1 MALARRAGSVCAV
14 GVALLVGS
22 AAPAL
27 AGRDHISI
35 LSPDGTVQR
44 TTLPAAATAT
54 LPPPP
59 GRPAARTPARAATA
73 RTVASELKRLARSG
87 QITAAD
93 RRKRLADYDA
103 ARHAATKLSG
113 TRRRELSAVVS
124 TIASVAAR
132 GQLTASR
139 LPALWLTLA
148 RNLEWW
154 TTAPWIPAAG
164 ERVGFDGDELVYQYY
179 AGQGLQIQWLG
190 TFGKLNAID
199 KSRAKSSTA
208 EAGTMIDQILP
219 LASARAG
226 GTAWEYLFAFGGGL
240 APWTSS
246 LSQGTGLQAL
256 ARAGVKTGRA
266 AAVFRA
272 TRPGLAIFRHATP
285 AGVRVKVPGGVHYAQ
300 YSFAPS
306 LRIINGFVQS
316 VVGLHDYAE
325 LSANTRARTLYA
337 AGNAEAQREIPSY
350 DTGAWS
356 LYSRGSS
363 THESDL
369 NYHVLLR
376 DFLNSMCDR
385 TAIAVYC
392 DTAQRFTDDLSTP
405 PVVKIPA
412 QRLVRSRYGFVR
424 MTLDKMSSLTL
435 RITRGATPITSR
447 GVGTLAYGPHRL
459 GWAVPKR
466 RGTYTV
472 TIGARDLAGNASSS
486 TGVVKVV
493 APSRG

>member
-1 MALARRAGSVCAV
+1 MALARRAGSACAV
-14 GVALLVGS
+14 AVALLAGS

-35 LSPDGTVQR
+35 LSPDGTVKR
-44 TTLPAAATAT
+44 ARLPAAATAT

-59 GRPAARTPARAATA
+59 GRPAAPPRAHAAA
-73 RTVASELKRLARSG
+73 RTVASALGRLARSG
-87 QITAAD
+87 QISAKD
-93 RRKRLADYDA
+93 RRERLAAYDD
-103 ARHAATKLSG
+103 ARHAAAKLTG
-113 TRRRELSAVVS
+113 TRRRELSAVIS
-124 TIASVAAR
+124 TIAGVAAR
-132 GQLTASR
+132 GQLSASR

-148 RNLEWW
+148 RNLQWW
-154 TTAPWIPAAG
+154 TTAPWIPAIG

-199 KSRAKSSTA
+199 KRKAKSSIR
-208 EAGTMIDQILP
+208 EASTMIDQILP
-219 LASARAG
+219 LASGRAG
-226 GTAWEYLFAFGGGL
+226 GIAWEYLFAFGGGL

-266 AAVFRA
+266 AEVFHATRKGLAVFR
-272 TRPGLAIFRHATP
+272 RSTP

-325 LSANTRARTLYA
+325 LSGNSRAQKLYA
-337 AGNAEAQREIPSY
+337 TGNAEAQREVPTY

-385 TAIAVYC
+385 TALAVYC
-392 DTAQRFTDDLSTP
+392 NTARRFTDDLSTP

-412 QRLVRSRYGFVR
+412 QRLVRNRYGFVR
-424 MTLDKMSSLTL
+424 MRLDKISSLTL
-435 RITRGATPITSR
+435 RITRGTTPITSR
-447 GVGTLAYGPHRL
+447 SVGTLAYGSHRL
-459 GWAVPKR
+459 GWAVPNR
-466 RGTYTV
+466 RGRYTV
-472 TIGARDLAGNASSS
+472 TIGARDLAGNTSS
-486 TGVVKVV
+486 TSGVVKVV
-493 APSRG
+493 APARG

>member
-1 MALARRAGSVCAV
+1 M
-14 GVALLVGS
+14 
-22 AAPAL
+22 
-27 AGRDHISI
+27 I
-35 LSPDGTVQR
+35 
-44 TTLPAAATAT
+44 
-54 LPPPP
+54 
-59 GRPAARTPARAATA
+59 AAR
-73 RTVASELKRLARSG
+73 
-87 QITAAD
+87 Q
-93 RRKRLADYDA
+93 
-103 ARHAATKLSG
+103 
-113 TRRRELSAVVS
+113 RRRGTPREERRRHELSAVIA
-124 TIASVAAR
+124 TIAGIASR
-132 GQLTASR
+132 GQLTPSR
-139 LPALWLTLA
+139 LAPLWLTLA
-148 RNLEWW
+148 RNQEWW
-154 TTAPWIPAAG
+154 TTAPWIPAVG

-179 AGQGLQIQWLG
+179 GGQGLQIQWLG

-199 KSRAKSSTA
+199 KSKARSSTA
-208 EAGTMIDQILP
+208 QASTMIDQILP
-219 LASARAG
+219 LASGRAG
-226 GTAWEYLFAFGGGL
+226 GIAWEYEFPFGGGL

-266 AAVFRA
+266 AEVFRA
-272 TRPGLAIFRHATP
+272 TRKGLAIFRRATP
-285 AGVRVKVPGGVHYAQ
+285 SGVRVKVPGGVHYAQ

-306 LRIINGFVQS
+306 LRILNGFVQS

-325 LSANTRARTLYA
+325 LSGNTRAQKLYA
-337 AGNAEAQREIPSY
+337 AGNAEAQREVPAY

-392 DTAQRFTDDLSTP
+392 DTAQRFTADLSTP

-412 QRLVRSRYGFVR
+412 QKLVRHRYGYVR
-424 MTLDKMSSLTL
+424 MSLDKISALSL
-435 RITRGATPITSR
+435 RITRGSTLVTSR
-447 GVGTLAYGPHRL
+447 SVGTLAHGAHRL

-466 RGTYTV
+466 RGSYTV
-472 TIGARDLAGNASSS
+472 TIGARDLAGNTS
-486 TGVVKVV
+486 TATGTVQVV